1 MPIDR
6 SDILAALARLQLPDG
21 GDLVS
26 RDFIRAVVVEGEA
39 VRFVIEAPTPEIA
52 HKLADIRAA
61 AEQIVMQP
69 ADDYVADFV
78 AGISRLKVVH
88 ADAVMQSIEA
98 YVAAQGPLPSD
109 LVRVPAKETLSALMN
124 IAIETDKP
132 IIVSSDGRDIGLI
145 TRADLLRTV
154 IEGTEIS

>member
-26 RDFIRAVVVEGEA
+26 RDFIRAVVVDGAA

-61 AEQIVMQP
+61 AEQIVMEIDGVSSVTAVVTAHEQKAP
-69 ADDYVADFV
+69 PPNLKLGGHPKPQD
-78 AGISRLKVVH
+78 GPLKVPGV
-88 ADAVMQSIEA
+88 DRV
-98 YVAAQGPLPSD
+98 VA
-109 LVRVPAKETLSALMN
+109 
-124 IAIETDKP
+124 IASGKGG
-132 IIVSSDGRDIGLI
+132 VGKS
-145 TRADLLRTV
+145 TV
-154 IEGTEIS
+154 

>member
-39 VRFVIEAPTPEIA
+39 VRFVIEAPTPEVA

-88 ADAVMQSIEA
+88 ADAVMQSLEA
-98 YVAAQGPLPSD
+98 Y
-109 LVRVPAKETLSALMN
+109 T
-124 IAIETDKP
+124 
-132 IIVSSDGRDIGLI
+132 
-145 TRADLLRTV
+145 
-154 IEGTEIS
+154 